1 MVFIPNGNVPMYSA
15 GCSGVSTTF
24 RKKKIVEMSHAP
36 TPGILKWY
44 ALINDI
50 ISVIRLTVIRFISC
64 FIGIVLGIIIPY
76 LIAFT
81 DASTS
86 GRYGASR
93 IEWIWT

>member
-1 MVFIPNGNVPMYSA
+1 MCQCVVQ
-15 GCSGVSTTF
+15 GVQASPLLF
-24 RKKKIVEMSHAP
+24 VKKIVEMSHAP

-64 FIGIVLGIIIPY
+64 FIGIVLGITTPY

-93 IEWIWT
+93 MEWI